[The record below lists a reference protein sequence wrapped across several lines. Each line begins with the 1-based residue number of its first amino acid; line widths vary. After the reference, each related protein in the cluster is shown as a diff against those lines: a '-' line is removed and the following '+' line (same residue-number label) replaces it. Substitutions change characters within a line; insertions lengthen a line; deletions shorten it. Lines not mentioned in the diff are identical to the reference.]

1 MKKLLFISIAAL
13 LASGCA
19 SQSVTP
25 FPTEELPN
33 NVCVVK
39 HKEVKEGVVNAIQDG
54 FKKNGVETRV
64 ITGSYDVSGGKF
76 LQPYTAPTWKQPLI
90 NVAEAAGCE
99 TMVFY
104 TAHWGWDIVPY
115 MRWANIWAQ
124 DRDEK
129 QIAQAGYFSGN
140 GFGKF
145 SKARG
150 TILDMIDKMFG
161 TYKK

>member
-90 NVAEAAGCE
+90 DVAEAAGCE
-99 TMVFY
+99 TMVYY
-104 TAHWGWDIVPY
+104 TAL
-115 MRWANIWAQ
+115 
-124 DRDEK
+124 
-129 QIAQAGYFSGN
+129 
-140 GFGKF
+140 GKHL
-145 SKARG
+145 G
-150 TILDMIDKMFG
+150 TRR
-161 TYKK
+161 